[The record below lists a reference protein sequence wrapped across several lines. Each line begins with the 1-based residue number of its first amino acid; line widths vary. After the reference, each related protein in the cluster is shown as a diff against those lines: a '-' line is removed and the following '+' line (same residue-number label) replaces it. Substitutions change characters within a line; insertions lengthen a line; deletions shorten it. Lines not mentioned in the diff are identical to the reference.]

1 MTTTTPSRTLSRAD
15 TAAMWLFIV
24 VGIGVFVV
32 SVVAAVT
39 RIASAFG
46 SAPVHVPA
54 WFAGTRADAPIGPDG
69 AAVSVELD
77 RAILTTDALSA
88 AGKGALVLEQ
98 VVAVAAIG
106 SLIGCLIALTVSTM
120 RGRVFSRRNTVLVT
134 TAGIALFLWIFGVP
148 FFGNMVAN
156 DAFRAISAGTFDNAI
171 ATVDVTG
178 LFLAAFVIAISSTVF
193 TVGERLQRE
202 TEGLV

>member
-1 MTTTTPSRTLSRAD
+1 MTTTTPARTLSRGD

-24 VGIGVFVV
+24 VGVGVFFAT
-32 SVVAAVT
+32 VVAAVT

-46 SAPVHVPA
+46 AAPVDVPA
-54 WFAGTRADAPIGPDG
+54 RFAGTRADAPIGPG
-69 AAVSVELD
+69 GSPVSVELD
-77 RAILTTDALSA
+77 RAVLTTDGLSA
-88 AGKGALVLEQ
+88 AGKGALILEQ
-98 VVAVAAIG
+98 VVAVLAIG
-106 SLIGCLIALTVSTM
+106 AIIGCLIALTVSTM
-120 RGRVFSRRNTVLVT
+120 RGRVFSRRNTALVT

-156 DAFRAISAGTFDNAI
+156 DAFRAISDGTFDNAI
-171 ATVDVTG
+171 ATVDLTA